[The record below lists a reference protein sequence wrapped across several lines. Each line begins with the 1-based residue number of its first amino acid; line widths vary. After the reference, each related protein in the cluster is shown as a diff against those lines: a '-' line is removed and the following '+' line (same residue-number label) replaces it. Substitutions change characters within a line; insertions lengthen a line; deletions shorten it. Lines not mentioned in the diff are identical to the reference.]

1 MKNWTVDVKQP
12 KQYPEKYKLWKIE
25 QSINYGLDKG
35 EKLEKKDL
43 KKYWL
48 QIKDNLDPY
57 KKRYLEYLLWK
68 KTSSLPDNL
77 TFWNLLTRQKK

>member
-1 MKNWTVDVKQP
+1 MKNWTVDIKQF
-12 KQYPEKYKLWKIE
+12 KRYPEKYKLWKIE
-25 QSINYGLDKG
+25 QSINYGLEAG
-35 EKLEKKDL
+35 EKLEEKNL

-68 KTSSLPDNL
+68 KISSLPDNL
-77 TFWNLLTRQKK
+77 TFWSPRC